1 MNENFSKRFLIVGY
15 GSIGKAVLPILIK
28 EFKLSSQQIHIIT
41 ADGAHT
47 ELTQKMGISITD
59 ATLNISNYVDIL
71 APMLSEGDIL
81 LNLAVNV
88 SSIDLIGLCQSLG
101 SIYLDTCIEPW
112 DGHYTDETLSLSQRS
127 NYTLREE
134 AMALKSKYPNGST
147 AILAHGAN
155 PGLVSHFIKKALMD
169 LAQTKQVPITRQEW
183 AELAHKLTI
192 KAIHIAEFDWRKTHI
207 KRQPGDFLSTWS
219 ADGFIS
225 EGMQPA
231 ELGWGSHEK
240 DLPKDGK
247 QHEHGCKAAIY
258 INKPGFSTRIRTWTP
273 MAGTFQAY
281 LVTHNESI
289 SVADY
294 LSLKSGEEVTY
305 RPTVLYAY
313 HPTSEAILSVHEM
326 EGRNFSMPTNRK
338 VLVDEAEGIDEL
350 GVLLMGHDRVTYWYG
365 SHLSTE
371 EAKSIAPYNNA
382 TSCQVVAGI
391 IGALYWAIKNP
402 YAGIVEAEDM
412 DFSYVLEKA
421 KPYLGPVDGFYSNW
435 TPIANRSQLFDE
447 DLDSTCPWQFKNFR
461 VA

>member
-1 MNENFSKRFLIVGY
+1 MDKNFTKRFLIIGY

-28 EFKLSSQQIHIIT
+28 EFKLSSEQIHIIT
-41 ADGAHT
+41 ADAVYT
-47 ELTQKMGISITD
+47 ELTQKMGISIAD
-59 ATLNISNYVDIL
+59 MTLNISNYVDIL
-71 APMLSEGDIL
+71 TPMLSEGDIL

-88 SSIDLIGLCQSLG
+88 SSIDLIRLCQSLG
-101 SIYLDTCIEPW
+101 VMYLDTCIEPW

-155 PGLVSHFIKKALMD
+155 PGLVSHFIKKALMN
-169 LAQTKQVPITRQEW
+169 LAQTTQVPTTRQEW
-183 AELAHKLTI
+183 AELACKLTI
-192 KAIHIAEFDWRKTHI
+192 KSIHIAEFDWQKTHI
-207 KRQPGDFLSTWS
+207 KRHPGDFFSTWS
-219 ADGFIS
+219 VDGFIS

-247 QHEHGCKAAIY
+247 QHEHGCKSAIY
-258 INKPGFSTRIRTWTP
+258 ISKPGFSTRIRTWTP
-273 MAGTFQAY
+273 MAGPFQAY

-313 HPTSEAILSVHEM
+313 HPTSEAVLSVHEM
-326 EGRNFSMPTNRK
+326 EGRNFSMPNNRK
-338 VLVDEAEGIDEL
+338 VLVDEVEGIDEL

-391 IGALYWAIKNP
+391 IGAIYWAIKNP

-412 DFSYVLEKA
+412 DFLYVLEKA

-435 TPIANRSQLFDE
+435 TPIANRSKLFDE